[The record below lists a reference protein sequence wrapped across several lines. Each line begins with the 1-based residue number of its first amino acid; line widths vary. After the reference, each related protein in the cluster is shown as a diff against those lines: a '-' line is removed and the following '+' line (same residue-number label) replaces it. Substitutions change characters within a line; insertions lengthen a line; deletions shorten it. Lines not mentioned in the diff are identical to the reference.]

1 MFHDPDF
8 ILFPGLRRFGDYSG
22 SCWPQLKSLRMQII
36 LVNKKITEWKF
47 ETWWVLFPFWP
58 GTGLH
63 EHCRKTV
70 PENSTTSLQNPSL
83 VHSGDRSFLQT
94 FTPKLPMKFKLTP
107 SSSCLRSNRQQLL
120 PIPHGVLLH
129 ACPDGSCAQGQRH
142 SCPLSAGQQRRPW
155 IDKEFF
161 FLFELVCF
169 SGARVLFSSAFVT
182 ADAEADRLGYI
193 LGGLQSG

>member
-1 MFHDPDF
+1 MSTFSLLTWHGIARTLQKNCSREFHHLPAEPFTGTLWRQEFLANIHPKAPDE
-8 ILFPGLRRFGDYSG
+8 IQAP
-22 SCWPQLKSLRMQII
+22 
-36 LVNKKITEWKF
+36 
-47 ETWWVLFPFWP
+47 
-58 GTGLH
+58 
-63 EHCRKTV
+63 
-70 PENSTTSLQNPSL
+70 
-83 VHSGDRSFLQT
+83 
-94 FTPKLPMKFKLTP
+94 P